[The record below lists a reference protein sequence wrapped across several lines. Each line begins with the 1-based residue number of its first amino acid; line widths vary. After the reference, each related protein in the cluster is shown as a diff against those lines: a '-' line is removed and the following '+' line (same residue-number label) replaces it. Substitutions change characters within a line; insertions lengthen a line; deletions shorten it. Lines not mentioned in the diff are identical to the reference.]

1 MKAGEAWLILLNLL
15 WILEGTRTTANSLAF
30 SLFLFFALSF
40 GSLSNFFFTI
50 QAHFYGSLFYYLGI
64 FIFLLR

>member
-15 WILEGTRTTANSLAF
+15 WILEGTTANSLAF

-64 FIFLLR
+64 FIFFT